1 MAKIEKKSISE
12 LVAMRTKKPTLDQIE
27 QITQDIHTAKI
38 AADLNIPEQAVAP
51 TEKVQHTVR
60 KDSFEEGANPKTSEG
75 EQNVK
80 KDKNLTSGAPAK
92 KAKTIEKTPKT
103 TIATEEEDID
113 DRIKRISVH
122 APIGLYIKARTKA
135 TLKNM
140 TMMAYILKLMEND
153 LK

>member
-27 QITQDIHTAKI
+27 QITQNIHTAKV
-38 AADLNIPEQAVAP
+38 AVESSAPQETMVAP
-51 TEKVQHTVR
+51 VEKGQYTEGGGQ
-60 KDSFEEGANPKTSEG
+60 E
-75 EQNVK
+75 VK
-80 KDKNLTSGAPAK
+80 KGENTPIDSPAK
-92 KAKTIEKTPKT
+92 KLKTTEKATKTIV
-103 TIATEEEDID
+103 ATEEEEDID

>member
-27 QITQDIHTAKI
+27 QITQDIHTAKV
-38 AADLNIPEQAVAP
+38 AAEWRTPQETVVAP
-51 TEKVQHTVR
+51 VEKTQHI
-60 KDSFEEGANPKTSEG
+60 EGPNPEASGG
-75 EQNVK
+75 EQEVK
-80 KDKNLTSGAPAK
+80 KGKNTPMDAPVK
-92 KAKTIEKTPKT
+92 KAKTPEKASKT
-103 TIATEEEDID
+103 TVAVEEEDID

-140 TMMAYILKLMEND
+140 TMMAYILRLMEND

>member
-27 QITQDIHTAKI
+27 QITQDIHTAKV
-38 AADLNIPEQAVAP
+38 AAESSPTQQTVVAP
-51 TEKVQHTVR
+51 VEKVQYTERV
-60 KDSFEEGANPKTSEG
+60 EED
-75 EQNVK
+75 VK
-80 KDKNLTSGAPAK
+80 KGKNTPMDAPVK
-92 KAKTIEKTPKT
+92 KSKAQEKAAKTVV
-103 TIATEEEDID
+103 AVEEEDID

-140 TMMAYILKLMEND
+140 TLMAYILKLMEND

>member
-12 LVAMRTKKPTLDQIE
+12 LVAMRTKKPTFDQIE
-27 QITQDIHTAKI
+27 QITQDIHTAK
-38 AADLNIPEQAVAP
+38 AAAESSASQETVVAP
-51 TEKVQHTVR
+51 VEKVQHTVR
-60 KDSFEEGANPKTSEG
+60 KDSFGEGG
-75 EQNVK
+75 GQ
-80 KDKNLTSGAPAK
+80 DAK
-92 KAKTIEKTPKT
+92 KGKNTPIDASAKKLKTTEKANKTIV
-103 TIATEEEDID
+103 ANEEEDID

>member
-27 QITQDIHTAKI
+27 QITQDIHTAKV
-38 AADLNIPEQAVAP
+38 AAESSAPQEAVVASV
-51 TEKVQHTVR
+51 EKVQYT
-60 KDSFEEGANPKTSEG
+60 EGGNSEASGG
-75 EQNVK
+75 EQEVK
-80 KDKNLTSGAPAK
+80 KGKNTSMDAPAK
-92 KAKTIEKTPKT
+92 KAKTPEKGAK
-103 TIATEEEDID
+103 AAVAVEEDDID